1 MRIKNC
7 FCILSVLLTIVTFI
21 GCGLQGTMVDKP
33 QSYEETEEYTG
44 EEYTGE
50 EYTDEEYNYEP
61 VDAEYELDYA
71 IEGCCGGLEWVCGP
85 YVYELYNDGV
95 SIFLVKYDERSGM
108 VSEEDVT
115 PITGA
120 GISNWLVYDDCIYY
134 TTNGDGWDSQVVKYD
149 YYTSE
154 TTIIAEKFYDGI
166 KVEDGMKTLN
176 EYPSKLV
183 LYNDELFYF
192 SYDYDVTVG
201 TYTGHLHAY
210 DIYTGEDRVI
220 ITFQEVESSHDVEA
234 SLYATDRNGRMII
247 LTKQQLSPNIHV
259 GVFDPNKWEYLD
271 DMYLD
276 FKEVRQ
282 NVRSSGYDIKEYLVD
297 AGRWEEYGYKY
308 DDGVVFWV
316 STLQAEKYGLEQSG
330 IYVLND
336 DNIDDDKMKMS
347 NMSQNGAKYIF
358 RPIHLLG
365 VTDSGQII
373 FKDDK
378 YYSLDATT
386 GELNEFSAFN

>member
-1 MRIKNC
+1 MRKKI
-7 FCILSVLLTIVTFI
+7 FGSILGLSLCLFLT
-21 GCGLQGTMVDKP
+21 GCSNRVNAIITHF
-33 QSYEETEEYTG
+33 SNSN
-44 EEYTGE
+44 
-50 EYTDEEYNYEP
+50 DELESEIIESDVEAENGGFTYNP

-71 IEGCCGGLEWVCGP
+71 IESCRGESEWVCGP
-85 YVYELYNDGV
+85 YVYELYDDGV
-95 SIFLVKYDERSGM
+95 SLSLLKYDERSGM
-108 VSEEDVT
+108 VSVEDAS
-115 PITGA
+115 PIKSNG
-120 GISNWLVYDDCIYY
+120 GFNNWLVYDDCIYY
-134 TTNGDGWDSQVVKYD
+134 TTQGSWWEPKVVKYN

-154 TTIIAEKFYDGI
+154 VTIIAEQFYDGI
-166 KVEDGMKTLN
+166 KEDPDGATIYK
-176 EYPSKLV
+176 SKLV
-183 LYNDELFYF
+183 LYNDELYYI

-201 TYTGHLHAY
+201 TYTGQLHAY
-210 DIYTGEDRVI
+210 DIYTGEDRTCVNLGEVEGCYD
-220 ITFQEVESSHDVEA
+220 QEV
-234 SLYATDRNGRMII
+234 SLYRTDRSGRMIV
-247 LTKQQLSPNIHV
+247 LTKQQLSPNIQV

-271 DMYLD
+271 DMFLD
-276 FKEVRQ
+276 LKEVRQ
-282 NVRSSGYDIKEYLVD
+282 NSRSSGYDITDYAID

-308 DDGVVFWV
+308 DDGVVFLV